1 MIFTYACPDK
11 DFYFV
16 DLYFVESKITVEVD
30 KPKLGLDNVSG
41 FQHRREILL
50 DHLQSSCHH
59 YLMEDCF

>member
-30 KPKLGLDNVSG
+30 KPKLGLDNVTVVFSTEEK
-41 FQHRREILL
+41 F
-50 DHLQSSCHH
+50 C
-59 YLMEDCF
+59 